1 MGQEENGQGLPAS
14 SASPTCS
21 ERKVEGEE
29 RQREAYT
36 DCLCG
41 KCQLVMMGCIKIVYL
56 DREIQEIKN
65 VGVPR
70 REMRMSES

>member
-1 MGQEENGQGLPAS
+1 MGQEETGQGLPAS

-36 DCLCG
+36 DKYYAELQR
-41 KCQLVMMGCIKIVYL
+41 KPLHIVKLVH
-56 DREIQEIKN
+56 
-65 VGVPR
+65 
-70 REMRMSES
+70 

>member
-36 DCLCG
+36 DCLC
-41 KCQLVMMGCIKIVYL
+41 
-56 DREIQEIKN
+56 
-65 VGVPR
+65 
-70 REMRMSES
+70 ESVSW